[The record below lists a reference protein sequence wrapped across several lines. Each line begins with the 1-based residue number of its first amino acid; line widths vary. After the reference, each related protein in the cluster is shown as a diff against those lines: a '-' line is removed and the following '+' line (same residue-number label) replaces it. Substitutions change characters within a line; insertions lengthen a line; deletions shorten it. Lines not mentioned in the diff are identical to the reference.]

1 MQRPDQLRL
10 ADRDTLDGESW
21 ERPEIIDPPGPS
33 IARRL
38 VIAFVASCILA
49 LVCWVVLPRFGVW
62 LPPWIPLASF
72 VVIMIATVLSARPD
86 ADELEDPDTQ
96 HASGSSCCDDGR
108 PVCCSGPR
116 PLRIFRENPRPPK
129 R

>member
-10 ADRDTLDGESW
+10 TDRTTQADESW
-21 ERPEIIDPPGPS
+21 ERPEVIDPPGPS

-38 VIAFVASCILA
+38 VIAFVASCLLA
-49 LVCWVVLPRFGVW
+49 LICWVVLPRFDVW
-62 LPPWIPLASF
+62 LPPWIPLVSF
-72 VVIMIATVLSARPD
+72 VVIMAAAIISARPD
-86 ADELEDPDTQ
+86 TTPDDAGGSDPRGT
-96 HASGSSCCDDGR
+96 SCCDDGR

-116 PLRIFRENPRPPK
+116 PLRIFRESPKPPK